1 MTREAVMAALA
12 EGMSKKAK
20 SLCIRVIPF
29 LVRRILNFVPL
40 SRPKAKLSM
49 ARPLK
54 IAWKHP
60 AEVFYQLYKQELD
73 ARIAKRWQ
81 ALWMLR
87 RGERLKRVKEL
98 VGVAHVSDG

>member
-1 MTREAVMAALA
+1 
-12 EGMSKKAK
+12 
-20 SLCIRVIPF
+20 
-29 LVRRILNFVPL
+29 
-40 SRPKAKLSM
+40 M

-60 AEVFYQLYKQELD
+60 VERFYQLYRQERD

-81 ALWMLR
+81 ALGMLR

-98 VGVAHVSDG
+98 GEGGACDDSAMGEVV